1 MKIGYARISTIDQN
15 LDLQLDALKNAGC
28 EQIFEEVGSGSSL
41 SRSEL
46 HKAMSYMRQG
56 DTLVVWRLDR
66 LGRNQLD
73 LLKLLNMFDEKGI
86 GFLSLTEG
94 IDTSS
99 ITGRFFFQMLG
110 ALAEMERNII
120 LDRTKAGRE
129 AAKRR
134 GVHMGRPRIVTNDK
148 LNQAKLLYEKGL
160 SHKEIM
166 KILGIAQATYYRNM
180 RPLLKNIDE

>member
-94 IDTSS
+94 IDTGS

-129 AAKRR
+129 AAKQR
-134 GVHMGRPRIVTNDK
+134 GVHMGRPKVVTDDK